1 MGVKI
6 LSVDDSKTIRLIIS
20 RAFKP
25 YDCQVLEAANGLE
38 GMATATRE
46 KPDVIILDVTMPIM
60 DGMEMLGM
68 LRANHELRN
77 IPVVMLTAEAGR
89 ETVLKIAKMGV
100 RDYLI
105 KPFKE
110 EQIIERVSRIVP
122 LETVTVGDKVRKRF
136 DDPIKILLVDDKT
149 AILEQLRAG
158 LSDTTW
164 TIEGASDAHSGLVAI
179 ESGHPDVVLVSTSLP
194 DNTGVWLITK
204 LRSSIKTQRLPV
216 FALMVKTASVDQA
229 HAQQLGFSAIVTK
242 PIDYGELKTRLARSL
257 KLDASYRYY
266 KQRDGIIY
274 LELPDVLTPFDFN
287 EITNNLGRKTSEA
300 VDSGMDKLI
309 IDIRRLQKVEMSII
323 ELCLNVVKSGQ
334 DLSMRV
340 DFLGSQAIEESCSQ
354 FQETKNW
361 HFFLSEEEVAK
372 AFNKTPPAAGAAN
385 PPA

>member
-25 YDCQVLEAANGLE
+25 YDCQVLEASNGLE
-38 GMATATRE
+38 GMAMATRE

-68 LRANHELRN
+68 LRASHELRA

-122 LETVTVGDKVRKRF
+122 LEAVSVGDKVRKRF
-136 DDPIKILLVDDKT
+136 DDPIKMLLVDDKT
-149 AILEQLRAG
+149 AILDQIKAG
-158 LSDTTW
+158 LADTTW
-164 TIEGASDAHSGLVAI
+164 QIEGAIDAHSGLLSV
-179 ESGHPDVVLVSTSLP
+179 ESRMPDVVLISTSLP
-194 DNTGVWLITK
+194 DNTGFWLVQK
-204 LRSSIKTQRLPV
+204 LRAGIKTQRLPV
-216 FALMVKTASVDQA
+216 FALMVKTAGVDQTR
-229 HAQQLGFSAIVTK
+229 AQQLGFTAVVTK
-242 PIDYGELKTRLARSL
+242 PIDYVDLKTRVARSL

-266 KQRDGIIY
+266 KQRDGIMY
-274 LELPDVLTPFDFN
+274 LALPEAVTPFDFN
-287 EITNNLGRKTSEA
+287 EITNNLERKTSEA
-300 VDSGMDKLI
+300 VDAGLDKMI
-309 IDIRRLQKVEMSII
+309 IDIRRLQKVDMAII
-323 ELCLNVVKSGQ
+323 EMCLNVVKNAS

-340 DFLGSQAIEESCSQ
+340 DFLGTAELEDACSQ
-354 FQETKNW
+354 FQETKSW
-361 HFFLSEEEVAK
+361 HFFVTEEEVAK
-372 AFNKTPPAAGAAN
+372 AFNKTPPPAAQ
-385 PPA
+385 